1 MPDAP
6 LPRPAGLLRRLGAMV
21 YDGLIVLA
29 IWLTTAWPI
38 VVGAHGSALGRP
50 LLQSVLF
57 IELFTF
63 FAYFWVRR
71 GQTIGMLAWHLHL
84 ENDISAPLRPGQALL
99 RFIGAMLS
107 FATCGVGYLW
117 MYVDP
122 DRRTW
127 PDILSRTHV
136 VYLPQR

>member
-6 LPRPAGLLRRLGAMV
+6 LPRPAGLLRRLAAIA
-21 YDGLIVLA
+21 YDSVLVFA
-29 IWLTTAWPI
+29 VWLVTLTTA
-38 VVGAHGSALGRP
+38 VVVHNDVVISP
-50 LLQSVLF
+50 TMSSILF
-57 IELFTF
+57 IEC
-63 FAYFWVRR
+63 FAYFTYSWVRR

-84 ENDISAPLRPGQALL
+84 ENDVSAPLRPGQALL

-107 FATCGVGYLW
+107 FGTCGIGYLW

-136 VYLPQR
+136 VHLPQR